1 MTAEHVPATLQRRV
15 RRRAGDRCEYCGL
28 AQAMQEAT
36 FHVDHIE
43 PRRAGGSTTLE
54 NLALACVS
62 CSLRKG
68 ARVLGGDPATGEET
82 RIFHPRSD
90 EWGAHFEIGATS
102 EIIGRT
108 AVGRATID
116 LLQLNRPVAVAIR
129 SEERLRSRWP

>member
-1 MTAEHVPATLQRRV
+1 MTTEHVPATLQRRV
-15 RRRAGDRCEYCGL
+15 RRRAGERCEYCRV

-43 PRRAGGSTTLE
+43 PRRAGGATTLE

-68 ARVLGGDPATGEET
+68 ARVMGIDPTTGEET
-82 RIFHPRSD
+82 RIFHPRRD
-90 EWGAHFEIGATS
+90 EWSAHFEIQASSEILGATP
-102 EIIGRT
+102 
-108 AVGRATID
+108 VGRATVG
-116 LLQLNRPVAVAIR
+116 LLQLNRSVAVAIR